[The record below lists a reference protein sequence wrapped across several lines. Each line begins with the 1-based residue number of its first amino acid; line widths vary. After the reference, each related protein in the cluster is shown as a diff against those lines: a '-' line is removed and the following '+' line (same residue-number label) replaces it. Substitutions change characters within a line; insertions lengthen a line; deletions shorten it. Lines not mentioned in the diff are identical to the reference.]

1 MTNFDFIY
9 TEWMADFNT
18 VYKGRLNGILTCSL
32 ATKYSNY
39 LSKFSSHKRGDNYTS
54 FRSHLIEVSLGKRA
68 MNVALFNSTML
79 SLAYGN
85 KIR

>member
-9 TEWMADFNT
+9 TEWLKDFNT
-18 VYKGRLNGILTCSL
+18 VYNGRLNGILTCSL

-39 LSKFSSHKRGDNYTS
+39 LTKFSSYKRGDNYTS

-79 SLAYGN
+79 SLTYGN

>member
-9 TEWMADFNT
+9 TEWLKDFNT
-18 VYKGRLNGILTCSL
+18 VYNGRLNGILTCSL

-39 LSKFSSHKRGDNYTS
+39 LTKFSSYKRGDNYTS

-68 MNVALFNSTML
+68 MNVSLFNSTML
-79 SLAYGN
+79 SLTYGN

>member
-9 TEWMADFNT
+9 TEWLKDFNT
-18 VYKGRLNGILTCSL
+18 VYNGRLNGILTCSL

-39 LSKFSSHKRGDNYTS
+39 LTKFSSYKRGDNYTS

-68 MNVALFNSTML
+68 MNISLFNSTML
-79 SLAYGN
+79 SLTYGN
-85 KIR
+85 KIK

>member
-9 TEWMADFNT
+9 TEWLKDFNT

-39 LSKFSSHKRGDNYTS
+39 LTKFSSYKRGDNYTS

-68 MNVALFNSTML
+68 MNVASFNSTIF
-79 SLAYGN
+79 SLTYGN

>member
-1 MTNFDFIY
+1 MTNFNFIY
-9 TEWMADFNT
+9 TEWMEDFNA
-18 VYKGRLNGILTCSL
+18 VYKGKLNGILTCSL

-68 MNVALFNSTML
+68 MNITSFNSTML

-85 KIR
+85 KIK

>member
-9 TEWMADFNT
+9 TEWLKDFNT
-18 VYKGRLNGILTCSL
+18 VYNGRLNGILTCSL

-39 LSKFSSHKRGDNYTS
+39 LTKFSSYKRGDNYTS

-68 MNVALFNSTML
+68 MNVSLFNSTML
-79 SLAYGN
+79 SLTYGN
-85 KIR
+85 KLR

>member
-9 TEWMADFNT
+9 TEWLKDFNT
-18 VYKGRLNGILTCSL
+18 VYNGRLNSILTCSL

-39 LSKFSSHKRGDNYTS
+39 LTKFSSYKRGDNYTS
-54 FRSHLIEVSLGKRA
+54 FHSHLIEVSLGKRA
-68 MNVALFNSTML
+68 MNVDLFNSTML
-79 SLAYGN
+79 SLTYGN